1 MKKRL
6 EAFIEAFDNRT
17 GLHTGLRQFLYEEI
31 PASSGWHQVFG
42 SVAMFLILIQFF
54 TGIMLAFNYAATP
67 GEAYDSLRYILTEV
81 TAGRLMRGLHHWG
94 ASMIIVVVVLH
105 MVQVFVWG
113 SYKKPREA
121 TWIVGVI
128 LLLLTLAYGLTG
140 YLLPWDNRAYWGTVV
155 ATQIGAT
162 VPLAGPYVSRLLAST
177 GDIGVVTFARFYGL
191 HVLLL
196 PPATMLLIALH
207 VFLVRRHGVAPAP
220 GDELK
225 PKKSFYPEQVFKD
238 TVAVFIAFAILF
250 TMAVMVRVPLE
261 RVADPTDASYIPRPE
276 WYFLFLFQ
284 MLKVFEGPLEVVGTV
299 ILPTLAILALILTP
313 FIDRSKMVK
322 VRQRM
327 LAAGVVLLAA
337 LGWGGLTAAAIKG
350 TPPQTAA
357 SSIDFSGPTQWM
369 GLKPAE
375 LSGIHYYREENC
387 AVCHNVTGGE
397 PKAGPRLLD
406 TAKRHDQA
414 WLMAHFKSPQT
425 ATPGSTMTPVNLTGP
440 QLSDLAA
447 TMKALTPDNG
457 DVVDTAP
464 AFAAEGAA
472 LYQKSF
478 CGTCHMV
485 NGAGGKI
492 GPALKRKLA
501 RAAHRGRG
509 PLRISWIRRRCRR
522 TRRCRLISFR
532 KGTCRIWCLICLRCR
547 ISKRCA

>member
-1 MKKRL
+1 
-6 EAFIEAFDNRT
+6 
-17 GLHTGLRQFLYEEI
+17 
-31 PASSGWHQVFG
+31 
-42 SVAMFLILIQFF
+42 
-54 TGIMLAFNYAATP
+54 
-67 GEAYDSLRYILTEV
+67 
-81 TAGRLMRGLHHWG
+81 
-94 ASMIIVVVVLH
+94 
-105 MVQVFVWG
+105 
-113 SYKKPREA
+113 
-121 TWIVGVI
+121 
-128 LLLLTLAYGLTG
+128 
-140 YLLPWDNRAYWGTVV
+140 VV

-177 GDIGVVTFARFYGL
+177 GEIGVVTFARFYGL

-196 PPATMLLIALH
+196 PPATMLLIGLH

-261 RVADPTDASYIPRPE
+261 RVADPTDTSYIPRPE

-313 FIDRSKMVK
+313 FIDRSMMVK

-327 LAAGVVLLAA
+327 LAFGVVVLAA

-350 TPPQTAA
+350 TPPQTEA

-375 LSGIHYYREENC
+375 LSGIHFYREEKC
-387 AVCHNVTGGE
+387 AACHNVTGGE
-397 PKAGPRLLD
+397 PKAGPNLLD

-414 WLMAHFKSPQT
+414 WLLAHFKAPQS
-425 ATPGSTMTPVNLTGP
+425 ATPGSAMMPVNLTGP
-440 QLSDLAA
+440 QISDLAA

-464 AFAAEGAA
+464 GFAADGAA
-472 LYQKSF
+472 LYQKNF

-492 GPALKRKLA
+492 GPVLNGLA
-501 RAAHRGRG
+501 Q
-509 PLRISWIRRRCRR
+509 RR
-522 TRRCRLISFR
+522 TEAWTIAHFVNPQKMSP
-532 KGTCRIWCLICLRCR
+532 GTPMPAYKFSQGDMQNMVSYLFTLAD
-547 ISKRCA
+547 K